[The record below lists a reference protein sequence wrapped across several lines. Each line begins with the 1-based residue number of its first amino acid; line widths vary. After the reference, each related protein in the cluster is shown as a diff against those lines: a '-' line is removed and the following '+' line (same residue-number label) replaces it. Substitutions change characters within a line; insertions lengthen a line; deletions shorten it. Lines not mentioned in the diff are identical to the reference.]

1 MIRPPLDH
9 CLFGEL
15 TICLALWSWSLHV
28 KGMLKTAMR
37 GNCKENEFL
46 FSPLPLPEFSRV
58 SGCIDF
64 VIQLAVLTQDPS
76 FQVGVG
82 FPKYVLQNRRS

>member
-37 GNCKENEFL
+37 GNCKENEFP
-46 FSPLPLPEFSRV
+46 FSSSHFQNSLE
-58 SGCIDF
+58 CQDT
-64 VIQLAVLTQDPS
+64 LT
-76 FQVGVG
+76 
-82 FPKYVLQNRRS
+82 L